1 MAASSVSSTSRRI
14 TPDNHGALVTLLT
27 FIWLILMCL
36 VVVVQSVIFLF
47 YKQRRN
53 AAYALIWI
61 ATVVA
66 IAQSVLVQLSVEHG
80 LGQHIVALSPADV
93 ERYSKQFHY
102 ASNILFIAVLAI
114 SKLSVALLILQLAP
128 DRRIHIACFITLSL
142 TLAWT
147 LISIFGLAFHCKLPQ
162 PWIYLPHRCAGA
174 VEYPIAV
181 LNILTDLALSII
193 PCLLLWNVQALRATR
208 FWVMLAFDTR
218 LLVVGLTI
226 AEMVFLP
233 TYLQSSDPTWTILI
247 PTIFRELRVALLS
260 SLSLSQ
266 NLLTATE

>member
-1 MAASSVSSTSRRI
+1 ML
-14 TPDNHGALVTLLT
+14 NHS
-27 FIWLILMCL
+27 C
-36 VVVVQSVIFLF
+36 
-47 YKQRRN
+47 
-53 AAYALIWI
+53 
-61 ATVVA
+61 
-66 IAQSVLVQLSVEHG
+66 
-80 LGQHIVALSPADV
+80 
-93 ERYSKQFHY
+93 KQFHY

-218 LLVVGLTI
+218 LLYVSPALVGYLALVVPNITRNIGL
-226 AEMVFLP
+226 
-233 TYLQSSDPTWTILI
+233 
-247 PTIFRELRVALLS
+247 
-260 SLSLSQ
+260 
-266 NLLTATE
+266 